1 MGWSSGWWRLSRPS
15 PSLANRPERRGR
27 KKRVMTTMSAKLKL
41 SFENLL
47 VEAEKRYRGAGG
59 GGGIRATAARRGRPG
74 GTREVDAFPI

>member
-1 MGWSSGWWRLSRPS
+1 
-15 PSLANRPERRGR
+15 
-27 KKRVMTTMSAKLKL
+27 MTTMSAKLKL